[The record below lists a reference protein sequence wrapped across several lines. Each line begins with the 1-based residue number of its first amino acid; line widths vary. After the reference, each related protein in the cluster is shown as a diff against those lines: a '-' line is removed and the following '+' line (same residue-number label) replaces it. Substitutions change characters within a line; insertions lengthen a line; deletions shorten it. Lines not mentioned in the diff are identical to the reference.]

1 MDIKTCKDFLQSIC
15 NLVKKNNHIN
25 VNLIDITFYGVHKYS
40 DENIYKVTF
49 RDDNKEMTIYVE
61 ESAFKY

>member
-49 RDDNKEMTIYVE
+49 IDDNK
-61 ESAFKY
+61 